1 MTGFDRRH
9 FVTAAA
15 LGAGA
20 ASTVAVT
27 PAQAQA
33 KPLPPL
39 KAKLGHE
46 VMGILDEKMAL
57 YLERFGVEGVGT
69 AARIADPGRIFAT
82 VDELKQMRELAEK
95 HHMTMEIAE
104 CALPTQNVD

>member
-20 ASTVAVT
+20 AGAVAAGAVAVT

-46 VMGILDEKMAL
+46 VTLLDPFSSAVGQGEAVV
-57 YLERFGVEGVGT
+57 RDSARGVNFAGSDPRCDG
-69 AARIADPGRIFAT
+69 AAIPQAPAF
-82 VDELKQMRELAEK
+82 
-95 HHMTMEIAE
+95 
-104 CALPTQNVD
+104 